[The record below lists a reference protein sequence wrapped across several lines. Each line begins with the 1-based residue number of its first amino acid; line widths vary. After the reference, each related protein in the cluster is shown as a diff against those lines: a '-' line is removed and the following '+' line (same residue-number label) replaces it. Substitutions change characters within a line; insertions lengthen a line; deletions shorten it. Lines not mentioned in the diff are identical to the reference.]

1 MDYFGDFEKYSRLR
15 FEIKVIVIG
24 VRNFFFGFG
33 MGDFCWRDFGL
44 ILSLLI
50 IYRILLLVR
59 KIR

>member
-33 MGDFCWRDFGL
+33 MGDFC
-44 ILSLLI
+44 
-50 IYRILLLVR
+50 
-59 KIR
+59 